1 MGGLRVNVKQLQT
14 RIADTPLPDDVAAE
28 LRKRL
33 DGSANDGAGVARVSR
48 ALDLP
53 WNSERLAD
61 VGLAEVQAALTER
74 LRLTQEAGRLVAEHL
89 AVTESREGGARAS
102 GLEALLCVSGP
113 PGVDTAGVAR
123 EIAATLKRPVQL
135 VALPQLKSPEALLG
149 TTESPGALMRAI
161 EAAGSAQAVIV
172 LQGIDRVGSDWGS
185 DAFGFV
191 YSLTAPERRRAFH
204 DPYFGIPFDLSDTL
218 IVVTARWTHGL
229 PEPVRDRLDIVEI
242 EGFIDADRVRIAQ
255 QSIVPAVMSDY
266 NVSPDELSF
275 APEAMEALARAYTL
289 EPGLANLEYLVRR
302 LVRRVLTDRG
312 SGVEDV
318 PDTITVEFLTEYL
331 GRPSRTLRRTLE
343 RGRPGIVG
351 TLAVAERGGEFGQ
364 AQAVNMPGTG
374 RLLISGTDSSNL
386 TTKLGVVY
394 SVVRARLS
402 ELAVSA
408 RYLEEFDTHIRV
420 PVTVLPGEENAV
432 GLAAA
437 IALVSLMRDVSTD
450 PELAAI
456 GRLDLL
462 GRISSVGGVAHTML
476 AAHRAGVRRVV
487 LPRGNERA
495 LDYLP
500 RQLHDDITFI
510 PVEDLAQALQVAL
523 R

>member
-1 MGGLRVNVKQLQT
+1 VNVKQLQT
-14 RIADTPLPDDVAAE
+14 RIADTPLPDDVSAE

-33 DGSANDGAGVARVSR
+33 DGSADDGTGVLRVSR

-53 WNSERLAD
+53 WKPERRAA
-61 VGLAEVQAALTER
+61 VRIAEVQAALTER
-74 LRLTQEAGRLVAEHL
+74 LRLTHEAGRLVAEHL
-89 AVTESREGGARAS
+89 AVTESRAGGARAS
-102 GLEALLCVSGP
+102 ESESLLCVAGP
-113 PGVDTAGVAR
+113 PGVDRDGVAQ
-123 EIAATLKRPVQL
+123 EIATALKRPVQL
-135 VALPQLKSPEALLG
+135 VPLPQLGSPEVLLG
-149 TTESPGALMRAI
+149 TAESPGALMEAV

-172 LQGIDRVGSDWGS
+172 LQDIDQIGSDWGS

-191 YSLTAPERRRAFH
+191 YALTAPERRRAFS
-204 DPYFGIPFDLSDTL
+204 DPYFGIPFDLSNAL

-229 PEPVRDRLDIVEI
+229 PAPVRERLDIVEI
-242 EGFIDADRVRIAQ
+242 EGFTDTDRVRIAEQ
-255 QSIVPAVMSDY
+255 AIVPAVMSDY
-266 NVSPDELSF
+266 HVAPNELSF
-275 APEAMEALARAYTL
+275 APEAVEALARAYTL
-289 EPGLANLEYLVRR
+289 EPGLENLEGLVRR
-302 LVRRVLTDRG
+302 LVRRVLTDRA

-318 PDTITVEFLTEYL
+318 PDTITVELLTEYL
-331 GRPSRTLRRTLE
+331 GRPSRTLRRPLE

-351 TLAVAERGGEFGQ
+351 TLVVGDRGGEFGQ

-374 RLLISGTDSSNL
+374 RLLITGTESTNL
-386 TTKLGVVY
+386 TTKLSVVS

-420 PVTVLPGEENAV
+420 PVTVLPGEEDAV

-462 GRISSVGGVAHTML
+462 GHISPVDGVAHMML

-500 RQLHDDITFI
+500 PQLHDDITFI
-510 PVEDLAQALQVAL
+510 PIEDLAQALQVAL

>member
-1 MGGLRVNVKQLQT
+1 MNVKQLQT
-14 RIADTPLPDDVAAE
+14 RIADTPLPDDVSAE
-28 LRKRL
+28 LRKSL
-33 DGSANDGAGVARVSR
+33 DGSGDDGAGVVRVSR

-53 WNSERLAD
+53 WKPERHAA
-61 VGLAEVQAALTER
+61 VRLAEVQAALTER
-74 LRLTQEAGRLVAEHL
+74 LRLTQEAGRLIAEHL
-89 AVTESREGGARAS
+89 AVTESRAGGARAS
-102 GLEALLCVSGP
+102 GSESLLCVAGP
-113 PGVDTAGVAR
+113 PGVDTVGVGR
-123 EIAATLKRPVQL
+123 EVAAALKRPVQL

-149 TTESPGALMRAI
+149 TVESPGALMRAI

-172 LQGIDRVGSDWGS
+172 LQGVDQVGSDWGS
-185 DAFGFV
+185 DAFGFI
-191 YSLTAPERRRAFH
+191 YALTAPERRRAFR
-204 DPYFGIPFDLSDTL
+204 DPYFGIPFDLSNAL
-218 IVVTARWTHGL
+218 IIVTARWTYGL
-229 PEPVRDRLDIVEI
+229 PASVRERLDIVEI
-242 EGFIDADRVRIAQ
+242 EGFVDTDRVRIAQ
-255 QSIVPAVMSDY
+255 QAIVPAVMSDY
-266 NVSPDELSF
+266 NVSLDQLSF
-275 APEAMEALARAYTL
+275 APEAVEALARAYTL
-289 EPGLANLEYLVRR
+289 EPGLAHLEDLVRR
-302 LVRRVLTDRG
+302 LVRRVLTDRA
-312 SGVEDV
+312 SGVEEV
-318 PDTITVEFLTEYL
+318 PDTITVELLTEYL

-374 RLLISGTDSSNL
+374 RLLITGTEGSNL
-386 TTKLGVVY
+386 TTKLSVVS

-420 PVTVLPGEENAV
+420 PVTILPGEEDAV

-450 PELAAI
+450 PELAAV

-462 GRISSVGGVAHTML
+462 GRVSPVDGVAHMTL

-500 RQLHDDITFI
+500 PQLHDDITFI